1 MISIRNEVDELERF
15 HQLRK
20 LATDC
25 YALAIRNSAEYAVE
39 LEVNLSDP
47 HRKHLLALAEDVA
60 EGAPERLNESRTTF
74 RSLLRDYRDKA
85 SRYLNTLRD
94 ELTGATR
101 ALEEIMESLARVDGE
116 SEQKLRGSLGQL
128 REAPRIPDVQALRT
142 LALSTAE
149 AIENCVEEMQKQHE
163 LTITQFQAEIRVL
176 HHRIDSM
183 ERAASVDALTELLRR
198 TEIEQRIAQGLPAC
212 CLLMVKTGGFH
223 LAATRFHPDV
233 AAELA
238 GAFSKRLR
246 NSLPPGSEVGRW
258 SDDGFVAIVPVS
270 KLEAGKIARWIS
282 EHLSGAYACL
292 LDGKTVRPSLQ
303 VSVAVLDG
311 NTESARQIVSRI
323 SQFLS
328 GSGLVPTLAKA
339 DPRQ

>member
-25 YALAIRNSAEYAVE
+25 YTLAIRNAAEYAVE
-39 LEVNLSDP
+39 LEANLTDP
-47 HRKHLLALAEDVA
+47 HRNHLLALAQEVA
-60 EGAPERLNESRTTF
+60 EGIPERLNESRATL

-85 SRYLNTLRD
+85 SRYLNTLRE

-101 ALEEIMESLARVDGE
+101 ALEEIMESLARIDGE
-116 SEQKLRGSLGQL
+116 NEQKLRTSLGKL
-128 REAPRIPDVQALRT
+128 REAPRIPDVLALRT
-142 LALSTAE
+142 LALNTADS
-149 AIENCVEEMQKQHE
+149 IESCVEEMQKQHE

-176 HHRIDSM
+176 HRRIDNM

-198 TEIEQRIAQGLPAC
+198 REIEQRIAQGLPGF
-212 CLLMVKTGGFH
+212 CLLMIKTGGFH

-258 SDDGFVAIVPVS
+258 SDDGFVAIAPIA

-311 NTESARQIVSRI
+311 NVETARQIVARI
-323 SQFLS
+323 GQFLS
-328 GSGLVPTLAKA
+328 AS
-339 DPRQ
+339 